1 MFRKYSV
8 ERWLHSWKMHN
19 C

>member
-8 ERWLHSWKMHN
+8 ERWLHLWKMHN